1 MEKRREEEGR
11 ETGQKLE
18 FSFDCSTV
26 TMTTTKSASASAA
39 ATDNGDAEGANRRA
53 GECLNVISKRV
64 RREKVQSPR
73 ENFPR
78 EQHNISALGKRKEG
92 GRRSQGGE
100 EKWPLV
106 GRKNCTERAKT
117 LRLPRSTSVVGRNVA
132 KTATAREMTVKLR
145 ATNEANEVMASPR
158 KNIIICDSSR

>member
-1 MEKRREEEGR
+1 
-11 ETGQKLE
+11 
-18 FSFDCSTV
+18 
-26 TMTTTKSASASAA
+26 MTTTKSASASAA
-39 ATDNGDAEGANRRA
+39 TDNGDAEGANERA

-78 EQHNISALGKRKEG
+78 EQHNISALGKRKER

-117 LRLPRSTSVVGRNVA
+117 LRLPRSTSVVGGRNVA

-145 ATNEANEVMASPR
+145 AMNEAKEVMASAR
-158 KNIIICDSSR
+158 KNIITYDSIG

>member
-1 MEKRREEEGR
+1 MERRREEERER

-26 TMTTTKSASASAA
+26 TMTTTKSASEA
-39 ATDNGDAEGANRRA
+39 ATDNGDAEGANERA

-78 EQHNISALGKRKEG
+78 EQHNISALGKRKERG
-92 GRRSQGGE
+92 GAKE
-100 EKWPLV
+100 EKRNGRWLV
-106 GRKNCTERAKT
+106 ARIARRE
-117 LRLPRSTSVVGRNVA
+117 PRYYVCFVPPRWSGGRNVA

-145 ATNEANEVMASPR
+145 CEP
-158 KNIIICDSSR
+158 